1 LIVTTE
7 KVKKAPRSTSTFFAT
22 MAIAWRLQ
30 TAKRLETR
38 ENRMQAILAM
48 LANGEQLHG

>member
-1 LIVTTE
+1 MTTE
-7 KVKKAPRSTSTFFAT
+7 KVKKAPRFTSTFSAT

-38 ENRMQAILAM
+38 EKQMQAILAM
-48 LANGEQLHG
+48 LANGDQLHG